1 MALYTHTRCADDTRP
16 HVLAQPQP
24 NSLRSHTHAVYT
36 LVTLGSC
43 RGSDSKTLGCHERG
57 LDLVS
62 CACCEHARAP
72 HPTPTG
78 YQLLPVNE
86 ECRRRANGCT
96 LFYMPHCELF
106 MYDNLLAANWNAK
119 DLANVVVF
127 GNSFAGYD
135 DRLMK
140 ATLVAKAR

>member
-1 MALYTHTRCADDTRP
+1 
-16 HVLAQPQP
+16 
-24 NSLRSHTHAVYT
+24 
-36 LVTLGSC
+36 
-43 RGSDSKTLGCHERG
+43 
-57 LDLVS
+57 
-62 CACCEHARAP
+62 
-72 HPTPTG
+72 
-78 YQLLPVNE
+78 
-86 ECRRRANGCT
+86 
-96 LFYMPHCELF
+96 